1 MTQLK
6 PTGITALTTLLEEFE
21 TTLHKEHEA
30 LKALDY
36 SGIDF
41 SAKQKL
47 DLQTRLEF
55 QLHTHKDSLTSLDTP
70 QIETLKESLNQCRA
84 MARHNES
91 LIAAYQEHIKNLQE
105 RLSGPKK
112 VGYGPKRRFMAAPSC
127 SQAVLTDSIG

>member
-1 MTQLK
+1 MTQPNQNGLA
-6 PTGITALTTLLEEFE
+6 ALTSILAEFE
-21 TTLHKEHEA
+21 DTLHKERQA

-36 SGIDF
+36 SGIDH
-41 SAKQKL
+41 SAKLKL

-55 QLHTHKDSLTSLDTP
+55 QLRSSKDSLQTLETP
-70 QIETLKESLNQCRA
+70 QVESLKESLDQCRS
-84 MARHNES
+84 MAQHNDA
-91 LIAAYQEHIKNLQE
+91 LIVAYQEHIKNLQE